1 MSLAVSAPLMPALRR
16 APIRNGVVLLLVVVV
31 LGLLW
36 LFAPNFFKLNN
47 LVNILVQA
55 SVLAVMAIG
64 MAVVMIGGGIDLSLP
79 FNAALSAVLGAMYM
93 RATGDA
99 VGGSLIMLTAATGIG
114 LLNGIAVGYLK
125 MIPFVVTLAMVSIT
139 AGSAVWLTN
148 SISISNIP
156 DGFTGLFRVRVLGL
170 PFAVWITV
178 AASLAATALMG
189 RSVFARHLY
198 GVGINAKAAT
208 IARIPVRRVLAIS
221 YIVAGFTA
229 GIAGIMLTGRLASAS
244 ANLASPSTV
253 LDVVSACVIGGISI
267 YGGAGKVWG
276 AVLGA
281 LFVALLSNALNAAEI
296 SLYVNQ
302 MIRGAIIVAFIA
314 FDRFSK
320 ARG

>member
-1 MSLAVSAPLMPALRR
+1 MTLALTAPPTPALRR
-16 APIRNGVVLLLVVVV
+16 AWVRSGLVLLLVVLV

-36 LFAPNFFKLNN
+36 AFAPNFFKLNN

-55 SVLAVMAIG
+55 SILAVMAIG

-79 FNAALSAVLGAMYM
+79 FNAAVSAVLGAMYM

-99 VGGSLIMLTAATGIG
+99 VGGSAIMLLAATSVG

-125 MIPFVVTLAMVSIT
+125 MIPFVVTLAMMSIT

-148 SISISNIP
+148 SVSISNIP
-156 DGFTGLFRVRVLGL
+156 EEFISLFRARLIGL
-170 PFAVWITV
+170 PFPVWITATASVV
-178 AASLAATALMG
+178 AIALMG

-198 GVGINAKAAT
+198 GVGINPKAAT
-208 IARIPVRRVLAIS
+208 VARIPVRRVLTVS
-221 YIVAGFTA
+221 YLVAGFTA
-229 GIAGIMLTGRLASAS
+229 GIAAIMLTGRLASAS

-314 FDRFSK
+314 FDRLST

>member
-1 MSLAVSAPLMPALRR
+1 MTFAVALVSTPTKRHTWVR
-16 APIRNGVVLLLVVVV
+16 HAAVLLLVVLV

-36 LFAPNFFKLNN
+36 VFAPNFFKLNN
-47 LVNILVQA
+47 LVNILVQT
-55 SVLAVMAIG
+55 SILAVMAIG

-79 FNAALSAVLGAMYM
+79 FNAAMSAVLGAMYM
-93 RATGDA
+93 RGTGDA
-99 VGGSLIMLTAATGIG
+99 VGGAVIMLAAAAGIG

-125 MIPFVVTLAMVSIT
+125 MIPFVVTLAMMSIT

-156 DGFTGLFRVRVLGL
+156 GGFIDLFRLRPLGL
-170 PFAVWITV
+170 PFPVWIAF
-178 AASLAATALMG
+178 AASLLSTLLMN
-189 RSVFARHLY
+189 RSVFARQLY

-208 IARIPVRRVLAIS
+208 IAHVRVRLVLTVS
-221 YIVAGFTA
+221 YLAAGVSA
-229 GIAGIMLTGRLASAS
+229 GIAAIMLTGRLASAS

-281 LFVALLSNALNAAEI
+281 LFITLLSNALNAAEI

-314 FDRFSK
+314 LDRFSA